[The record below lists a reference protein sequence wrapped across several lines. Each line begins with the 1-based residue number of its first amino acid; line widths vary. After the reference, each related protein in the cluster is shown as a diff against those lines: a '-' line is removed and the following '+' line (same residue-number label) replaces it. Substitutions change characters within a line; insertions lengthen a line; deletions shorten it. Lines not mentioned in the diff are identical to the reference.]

1 VLNFLS
7 ILLQKS
13 ERYTHTHVEK
23 WRSRK
28 PLSVSVSLSRFYRCS
43 ARERRFFSISCAHFF
58 AQRRHEGVVSRRGK
72 RAGEVFGDDASFFVA
87 VSPSLKAII
96 FVLPI
101 YFSLSRAR
109 ASLFVDVGVSVQV
122 SF

>member
-1 VLNFLS
+1 MLKNGARVNLSLSLSLSLS
-7 ILLQKS
+7 ILSVQCARAKIFFDLVCSLFRAK
-13 ERYTHTHVEK
+13 T
-23 WRSRK
+23 SRGGGI
-28 PLSVSVSLSRFYRCS
+28 
-43 ARERRFFSISCAHFF
+43 E
-58 AQRRHEGVVSRRGK
+58 EGK
-72 RAGEVFGDDASFFVA
+72 RAGEVFGNDASFFVA